1 MQIAKNLQQSTLPT
15 NKTKKLGSKNPKPKA
30 SAKPSIQNANQL
42 LQRQQQQQQQQQLLS
57 NKSSNSFKAESFNSS
72 IASSDD
78 ISVLPNGSSAY
89 SDIVLPNN
97 FSNHSYESQSSNWV
111 LLLVNLTLN
120 LFI

>member
-42 LQRQQQQQQQQQLLS
+42 LQRQQQQQQQQQQLLS

-111 LLLVNLTLN
+111 FL
-120 LFI
+120 

>member
-1 MQIAKNLQQSTLPT
+1 MQIAKNLQQSTLPN

-30 SAKPSIQNANQL
+30 STKPSNQL
-42 LQRQQQQQQQQQLLS
+42 LQQQQRQQQQQQQQQQLLT
-57 NKSSNSFKAESFNSS
+57 NKSGNSFNAESFNSS

-89 SDIVLPNN
+89 SDVALPNN

-111 LLLVNLTLN
+111 CCL
-120 LFI
+120 